1 MWHSLL
7 ALPPPSSSIKYSLLA
22 LEQLSLHLLGIRYSV
37 PFALVSPSFSRSFTQ
52 FFLWLA
58 MLNSWPSTFTWLV
71 FRHFAQTHHDAT
83 PLSTG
88 GLHPCIPAAWFGVGE
103 VWWVIWPLVCGT
115 AHRFHFESP
124 TSGPPRFCV
133 TAAAHARPSAVAPP
147 SRNFEL
153 YLLQFPATLCF
164 PCVTPATSHFPRVFS
179 CHITLPSRNSCH
191 ITLPPC
197 VFLPHYASLA

>member
-1 MWHSLL
+1 MAFPSCIATAIFLNQVFTARPW
-7 ALPPPSSSIKYSLLA
+7 AAFSSSFGYSIQCSLCFS
-22 LEQLSLHLLGIRYSV
+22 LSIFQSLVYS
-37 PFALVSPSFSRSFTQ
+37 

-71 FRHFAQTHHDAT
+71 FRHFSQTHHDAP

-88 GLHPCIPAAWFGVGE
+88 GLHPCIPAAWFGVGG

-133 TAAAHARPSAVAPP
+133 TAVAHARPSAVAPP
-147 SRNFEL
+147 SRNLEL

-164 PCVTPATSHFPRVFS
+164 PCVTPATPHFPRVFS

-197 VFLPHYASLA
+197 VFLPHCASLA